1 MSFHIT
7 NKIIKKE
14 WTDYNNHMN
23 VAYYV
28 LVFDEAWEVMLKK
41 FKMGENSAKTTE
53 MSTMVVET
61 YITYNNE
68 VKEGEA
74 VDIFLTYFDHDK
86 KRLHYRLEMIEKS
99 SKKLSATIELL
110 SLYVNLKERKV
121 SEFENEKVNL
131 MKKFI
136 NENEN
141 NFNKENLTLGNTFK
155 VNENIKIKSFKD
167 KILKDHLTIVVINNK
182 GKTIGYITKNE
193 LFKKY

>member
-28 LVFDEAWEVMLKK
+28 LVFDEAWEVMLQK

-61 YITYNNE
+61 YIAYNNE
-68 VKEGEA
+68 VKEGEE

-110 SLYVNLKERKV
+110 SLYVDLKERKV

-136 NENEN
+136 DENEN
-141 NFNKENLTLGNTFK
+141 NFNKENLKFLSK
-155 VNENIKIKSFKD
+155 
-167 KILKDHLTIVVINNK
+167 LKK
-182 GKTIGYITKNE
+182 
-193 LFKKY
+193 